1 MASAVCT
8 INDGLV
14 SMKHVLERMNLKPGA
29 QLEQGVLK
37 SSSKRARQST
47 RRSSEKAKRRRKELR
62 ASRKGW
68 ADAEKESESG
78 TYRAGSF

>member
-8 INDGLV
+8 IIDGQV
-14 SMKHVLERMNLKPGA
+14 SMKYVLERMNLKPGA
-29 QLEQGVLK
+29 QLEQGFVM
-37 SSSKRARQST
+37 SSSERARQST

-68 ADAEKESESG
+68 ADAEKELESG
-78 TYRAGSF
+78 TYRAGRF